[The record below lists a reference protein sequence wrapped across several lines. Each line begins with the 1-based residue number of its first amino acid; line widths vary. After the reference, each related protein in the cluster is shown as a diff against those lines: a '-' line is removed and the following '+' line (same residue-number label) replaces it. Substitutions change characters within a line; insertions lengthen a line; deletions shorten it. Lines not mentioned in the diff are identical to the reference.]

1 MKKKLFSLLII
12 CALGGAVNA
21 QDIQPAAKGVTYGAG
36 IDSKGALPV
45 QKLQKKMGAAE
56 TLDAKITGKV
66 VEVCAKKGCFLKL
79 ETASGEPMMV
89 KFKDYAFFVPAD
101 LVGKT
106 VAMEGIA
113 KQEVMSVEKQKHYAE
128 DMKKSAEEIAK
139 ITEPKKQVTFEA
151 KGVVVL

>member
-1 MKKKLFSLLII
+1 MII

-21 QDIQPAAKGVTYGAG
+21 QDIKPAAKGVTYGAG